1 MLSLKL
7 YEINL
12 FLKNGASM
20 AVLRPETY
28 PDRLVSKFRFWGW
41 SECFLIFDLDPDS
54 D

>member
-7 YEINL
+7 CEFNL
-12 FLKNGASM
+12 FLENRPPM